1 MLKRQQQGI
10 EADMEH
16 ARRRT
21 GTGIS
26 LTRRGLVIAGLGA
39 SAVLAG
45 LAGGKIE
52 KAHGF
57 SALQQQGQPD
67 WRFCG
72 KCNGMFFSGRDGTYY
87 RQNQR
92 CPGSGL
98 HEPMGYNFVLPHDVP
113 ASATAQPDWRFCG
126 KCNGMF
132 FSGRDGTY
140 YRQNQRCPASG
151 LHEPMGYNFV
161 LPHDVP
167 ASATAQP
174 DWRFCGKC
182 NGMFFSG
189 RDGTYYRQN
198 QRCPA
203 SGLHEPMGYNFVLPH
218 QGIVPDGSAPLNPT
232 EQQILDQVNAIH
244 RESCGTTLQVDP
256 RLVGVARRHAD
267 DLSRHPGP
275 PGLWEKG
282 DANRQGHIGSDGSDA
297 ATRISREVG
306 RVGTENAY
314 VRYYIGSAPAPE
326 FQHALDYWR
335 NSPGHNA
342 TMRNCSYRTTGVGVA
357 VGKGFVPAGQPNA
370 GAPATLHYFIQTFA
384 Q

>member
-1 MLKRQQQGI
+1 MPEEARQLSSGPALVRMTAAFPASRYGMLKRQQHGI
-10 EADMEH
+10 EAKMEH
-16 ARRRT
+16 ARQLASA
-21 GTGIS
+21 GMS

-39 SAVLAG
+39 TAALAG
-45 LAGGKIE
+45 LAVENTE
-52 KAHGF
+52 KALGF
-57 SALQQQGQPD
+57 WELQQQGQPD

-92 CPGSGL
+92 CPASGL
-98 HEPMGYNFVLPHDVP
+98 HEPMGFNFVLPHDVP
-113 ASATAQPDWRFCG
+113 GSATAQPDWRFCG

-161 LPHDVP
+161 LPH
-167 ASATAQP
+167 
-174 DWRFCGKC
+174 K
-182 NGMFFSG
+182 
-189 RDGTYYRQN
+189 
-198 QRCPA
+198 
-203 SGLHEPMGYNFVLPH
+203 
-218 QGIVPDGSAPLNPT
+218 GIVPDGSAPLSPA
-232 EQQILDQVNAIH
+232 EKQILDQVNVIH

-256 RLVGVARRHAD
+256 QLVGVARRHAD
-267 DLSRHPGP
+267 DLSQHPGP

-282 DANRQGHIGSDGSDA
+282 DPNKQGHVGSDGSDA

-314 VRYYIGSAPAPE
+314 VRYYTGSAPAPE
-326 FQHALDYWR
+326 VNYALDYWR

-342 TMRNCSYRTTGVGVA
+342 TMRNCAYRTTGVGVA

-384 Q
+384 QA

>member
-1 MLKRQQQGI
+1 
-10 EADMEH
+10 MEH
-16 ARRRT
+16 ARQRADA
-21 GTGIS
+21 GMS

-39 SAVLAG
+39 TAALAG
-45 LAGGKIE
+45 LAGGTTE
-52 KAHGF
+52 KALGF
-57 SALQQQGQPD
+57 SALQQQPQPD

-72 KCNGMFFSGRDGTYY
+72 KCNGMFFSGRDGSYY
-87 RQNQR
+87 RENQR
-92 CPGSGL
+92 CPASGL
-98 HEPMGYNFVLPHDVP
+98 HEPMGFNFVLPHDVP
-113 ASATAQPDWRFCG
+113 GSATAQPDWRFCG

-132 FSGRDGTY
+132 FSGRDGSY
-140 YRQNQRCPASG
+140 YRENQRCPASG
-151 LHEPMGYNFV
+151 LHEPMGFNFV

-167 ASATAQP
+167 GSATAQP

-189 RDGTYYRQN
+189 RDGSYYREN

-218 QGIVPDGSAPLNPT
+218 QGIVPDGSAPLSPA
-232 EQQILDQVNAIH
+232 EQQVLDEVNAIH
-244 RESCGTTLQVDP
+244 RESCGTALTVDP

-282 DANRQGHIGSDGSDA
+282 DANRQGHVGSDGSDA

-306 RVGTENAY
+306 RAGTENAY
-314 VRYYIGSAPAPE
+314 VRYYTGSAPAPE
-326 FQHALDYWR
+326 VRHALDYWR

-342 TMRNCSYRTTGVGVA
+342 TMRNCAYRTTGVGVA
-357 VGKGFVPAGQPNA
+357 VGKGFVPVGQPNA
-370 GAPATLHYFIQTFA
+370 GSPATLHYFIQTFA
-384 Q
+384 S